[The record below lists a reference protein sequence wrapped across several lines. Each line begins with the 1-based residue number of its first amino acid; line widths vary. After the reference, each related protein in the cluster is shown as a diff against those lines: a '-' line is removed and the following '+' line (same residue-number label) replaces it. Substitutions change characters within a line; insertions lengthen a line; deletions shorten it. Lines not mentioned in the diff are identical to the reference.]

1 MLSAYAPLFRVP
13 GALPFIAGTAFS
25 RTGGAMFGVAVIVMI
40 SERRGSFGLAG
51 AVSAVGLA
59 VLAVAGPVLGR
70 LVDKHGQRRVA
81 LPFVALSAV
90 ASAAVVACSALGAP
104 AWTLFVL
111 YGLSAV
117 LPEPGP
123 MSRARW
129 AHIYHDE
136 PDRLHTAMAFEQ
148 VADEASFVLGPVLAV
163 LVSTLWFPEAGLVLA
178 TVLFTVGCVTF
189 LSARATEPPVVPH
202 GDRPGGLA
210 IRRPGLLL
218 VATALVMTG
227 VIFGANEV
235 IAVAFAKEYGSTS
248 FSSVILGGFAAGS
261 TVAGVVFGTRV
272 FTSSLTRR
280 LAIAAAAMFVLEV
293 PALFAGGLWPLAV
306 VMVVAGSATAP
317 MLITSLS
324 LSQKLVPRA
333 LVTEGMAVAVTG
345 ILIGISAGSAVGGW
359 AIEAWGAQR
368 AYAVPVAAGALAL
381 VIILVRF
388 RHLERAEGASSGIPA
403 PPAPPE
409 GDLGTATTRDLPT

>member
-1 MLSAYAPLFRVP
+1 MLKAYSPLFRVP

-70 LVDKHGQRRVA
+70 LVDKYGQRRVA
-81 LPFVALSAV
+81 VPFVLLSAV
-90 ASAAVVACSALGAP
+90 TGTGVVISSAAGAP

-111 YGLSAV
+111 YGLSAI

-129 AHIYHDE
+129 AHIFRDE

-163 LVSTLWFPEAGLVLA
+163 LVSTLWFPEAGLILA
-178 TVLFTVGCVTF
+178 TILFTGGCVAF

-210 IRRPGLLL
+210 IRRPGLLV

-235 IAVAFAKEYGSTS
+235 IAVAFAKEEGSTS
-248 FSSVILGGFAAGS
+248 FSSVILGGFALGS
-261 TVAGVVFGTRV
+261 TIAGIVFGTKV
-272 FTSSLTRR
+272 FTTSLTRR

-293 PALFAGGLWPLAV
+293 PALFVGGVWPLVV

-324 LSQKLVPRA
+324 LAQKLVPKA

-345 ILIGISAGSAVGGW
+345 ILIGISGGSAVAGW

-381 VIILVRF
+381 LIILARY
-388 RHLERAEGASSGIPA
+388 RRLEDAEHAGTGHSA
-403 PPAPPE
+403 PPTPPA
-409 GDLGTATTRDLPT
+409 DTAEDVAVSR